1 MIGRMPG
8 FGDYIFI
15 FVLALILFGP
25 KKMPELAR
33 QLGKLMGE
41 FRRASN
47 EFKMQMEEE
56 MRVTERAEQEKKV
69 AALEAAAPPP
79 VYDAT
84 LTAEDAA
91 ALELKRHEAEMQ
103 EPAPLE
109 IASEGELSIRPP
121 ETGLPVA
128 QSVETAMSVVDDRI
142 TDEVPIPDAETA
154 APATTSSDAVNA
166 LADSIPAANEKT
178 TEGHTT
184 HG

>member
-1 MIGRMPG
+1 MPG

-56 MRVTERAEQEKKV
+56 MRTSERAEQEKKV
-69 AALEAAAPPP
+69 AALEAAAPAPAMLSS
-79 VYDAT
+79 DT
-84 LTAEDAA
+84 DAA
-91 ALELKRHEAEMQ
+91 L
-103 EPAPLE
+103 PAPE
-109 IASEGELSIRPP
+109 IEEVPIIATAGELTMHPP
-121 ETGLPVA
+121 ETGVPV
-128 QSVETAMSVVDDRI
+128 QNNFGSD
-142 TDEVPIPDAETA
+142 PKLDAVLSQNTM
-154 APATTSSDAVNA
+154 PATEPAQTSPADAVNA
-166 LADSIPAANEKT
+166 LADSIPAA
-178 TEGHTT
+178 EGHTT

>member
-1 MIGRMPG
+1 MPG

-56 MRVTERAEQEKKV
+56 MRTSERAEQEKKV
-69 AALEAAAPPP
+69 AALEAAAPAP
-79 VYDAT
+79 VMLSSET
-84 LTAEDAA
+84 AA
-91 ALELKRHEAEMQ
+91 ALP
-103 EPAPLE
+103 EPAIVEEVPV
-109 IASEGELSIRPP
+109 IATAGELTMRPP
-121 ETGLPVA
+121 ETGVPVQNNFGSDPKLDAVLSQSTLP
-128 QSVETAMSVVDDRI
+128 
-142 TDEVPIPDAETA
+142 
-154 APATTSSDAVNA
+154 APAQTSPADAVNA
-166 LADSIPAANEKT
+166 LADSIPAA
-178 TEGHTT
+178 EGHTT

>member
-1 MIGRMPG
+1 MMGTMPG

-15 FVLALILFGP
+15 FLLALILFGP

-56 MRVTERAEQEKKV
+56 LRTSERAEQEKKV

-79 VYDAT
+79 VTLDAPAEEIVAEVPIE
-84 LTAEDAA
+84 TAATPET
-91 ALELKRHEAEMQ
+91 
-103 EPAPLE
+103 PAIATAGE
-109 IASEGELSIRPP
+109 ITMRPP

-128 QSVETAMSVVDDRI
+128 Q
-142 TDEVPIPDAETA
+142 AETA
-154 APATTSSDAVNA
+154 ASPADAVNA
-166 LADSIPAANEKT
+166 LADSIPAVH
-178 TEGHTT
+178 EGQTT